1 MNFKHFD
8 WTDKKVLCVGLNTF
22 DFSLK
27 GDESASPKSKLA
39 EVNLSCLAV
48 VWKSTWKKL
57 IKIFPQSSNLVS
69 VSSIFTDFIIMESSG
84 NEKFIKLHHS
94 LATYLA
100 PNQVNLTSYFQI
112 VISLEKFVKLHHSQA
127 K

>member
-27 GDESASPKSKLA
+27 GDGSASPKSKLA

-57 IKIFPQSSNLVS
+57 IKIFPPSSNLVS
-69 VSSIFTDFIIMESSG
+69 VSSIFTDFITMEFSG
-84 NEKFIKLHHS
+84 KEKSLNCIIHKQNSAKPSQYDELFSNWNFTCKIRQIASFIS
-94 LATYLA
+94 
-100 PNQVNLTSYFQI
+100 
-112 VISLEKFVKLHHSQA
+112 
-127 K
+127 